1 MPGSNATAEVEI
13 GTLIQSLV
21 EEFERLPDWEARY
34 AKIIEIG
41 RSLSPMPESKK
52 TEENKVRGCQS
63 QVWLS
68 ASYQSG
74 KVIFEADSDAQI
86 VKGLIAVL
94 LRVYNQRTT
103 KEILSTPPDFIER
116 LGLNT
121 NLSQARTNGLV
132 SMIKQIKIYALAF
145 SAREH

>member
-1 MPGSNATAEVEI
+1 MPTSTADSEKEI
-13 GTLIQSLV
+13 GQLIQSLV
-21 EEFERLPDWEARY
+21 EEFDKLPDWEARY
-34 AKIIEIG
+34 GRIIEIG
-41 RSLSPMPESKK
+41 RQLAPMPESKK
-52 TEENKVRGCQS
+52 IEDNKVRGCQS

-68 ASYQSG
+68 ASFENG
-74 KVIFEADSDAQI
+74 KVVFEADSDAQI

-94 LRVYNQRTT
+94 LRVYNRRTT
-103 KEILSTPPDFIER
+103 KEILSTSADFIEK
-116 LGLNT
+116 LGLNA